1 VTLSTGFLAKGT
13 IINQLGASYQQVS
26 DAFALP
32 ATPIR
37 HQRVD
42 LFGQVERHAMDTNEN
57 GVRKY
62 VS

>member
-13 IINQLGASYQQVS
+13 IINQLGASYQQVG

-32 ATPIR
+32 AAPIR
-37 HQRVD
+37 HWPVN
-42 LFGQVERHAMDTNEN
+42 LFGHFDGAAIAINEN
-57 GVRKY
+57 GAQKY